1 MTRRAAAGLTRLFP
15 LLLIAGALAAVLIA
29 ALAAACGGGG
39 GGDSPQPTATVT
51 ATASPAASPGASS
64 SPSATP
70 RPERTPVTLYYI
82 RGGELCAVERRMPYT
97 VAPARATLNAL
108 FKGPTSSER
117 SAGVSTAMP
126 GGVKLRGIT
135 IAGGTASVDLSSGFA
150 DPAADPEPDATAQ
163 VVYALTQYP
172 TVRKV
177 TIRVEGQ
184 PFPAGEQPG
193 ATPAVWRRADF
204 RSLEPAIFVERPG
217 LGAVVSSPFT
227 MRGTASVYEGS
238 FTARLVDA
246 GGRRVVSTTVQAT
259 RGAPGRGVFRKEIA
273 FSTSAAA
280 GTLVVFTQSMEDGS
294 QQNTLRIPI
303 TFAGN

>member
-15 LLLIAGALAAVLIA
+15 LLLIAGALAVVLIA
-29 ALAAACGGGG
+29 ALAAACGGG
-39 GGDSPQPTATVT
+39 DTPQPAATVSV
-51 ATASPAASPGASS
+51 TASPSSSPSASP

-70 RPERTPVTLYYI
+70 RPEQTPVTLYFI
-82 RGGELCAVERRMPYT
+82 RGGELCAVERWVPYT
-97 VAPARATLNAL
+97 PAPARATLNAL

-117 SAGVSTAMP
+117 SAGVSSALP
-126 GGVKLRGIT
+126 NGVKLRGIT
-135 IAGGTASVDLSSGFA
+135 IAGATASVDLSSRFA
-150 DPAADPEPDATAQ
+150 DPAADPEPSPTAQ
-163 VVYALTQYP
+163 IVYALTQYP

-177 TIRVEGQ
+177 AIRVEGQ
-184 PFPAGEQPG
+184 PFPAGEQTG
-193 ATPAVWRRADF
+193 SQPAVWRRADF

-227 MRGTASVYEGS
+227 IHGTASVYEGS

-259 RGAPGRGVFRKEIA
+259 RGAPDRGGFRKEIA

-294 QQNTLRIPI
+294 RQNTIRIPI